1 MFKSATPKKV
11 NSENLPPGK
20 IYLKI
25 ETPGKK
31 SQSRDSLDCYI
42 HTPVRIKNGIVHFHM
57 HSKSQFR
64 GSGTVGITFQVP
76 VAQLYFLPMQ
86 CTSDGHTFCS
96 MLHVPCH
103 FVSFCDPCDPSL
115 GSLEDISPAQ
125 IYCADLTSVVFFF
138 LSFVAI
144 CSLNE
149 THFFILV
156 SSDPILFSLSFPV
169 F

>member
-1 MFKSATPKKV
+1 MDDQIFKNQYTLERMIVWLINPLEFNLRQFSPSEKMIPEKMLESATPKKV

-64 GSGTVGITFQVP
+64 GSGTVGVTF
-76 VAQLYFLPMQ
+76 
-86 CTSDGHTFCS
+86 
-96 MLHVPCH
+96 
-103 FVSFCDPCDPSL
+103 
-115 GSLEDISPAQ
+115 
-125 IYCADLTSVVFFF
+125 
-138 LSFVAI
+138 
-144 CSLNE
+144 
-149 THFFILV
+149 
-156 SSDPILFSLSFPV
+156 
-169 F
+169 